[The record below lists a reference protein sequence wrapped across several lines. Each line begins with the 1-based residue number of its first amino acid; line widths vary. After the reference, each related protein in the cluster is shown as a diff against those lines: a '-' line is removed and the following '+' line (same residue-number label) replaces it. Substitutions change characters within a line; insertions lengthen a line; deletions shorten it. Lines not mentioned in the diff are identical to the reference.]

1 MVEKIFFHLFD
12 LVAVSAHIL
21 HNTTSAKKVSLEIF
35 YEKVAE
41 GFLASAG
48 TEIQVQGPDCQQ
60 HMLRWREL
68 LSTHVACV
76 QREASARPGKL

>member
-48 TEIQVQGPDCQQ
+48 TEIQVQGPDWQSSWQTC
-60 HMLRWREL
+60 REGPFFVWD
-68 LSTHVACV
+68 SSNTC
-76 QREASARPGKL
+76 